1 MTIGQ
6 LVETLLGK
14 VGVLYGGFG
23 DCTAFANKGPNT
35 EVYGEILVRAGYHS
49 SGNQLLYNGMTG
61 EQIYSEIYI
70 GPTYYMRLKHM
81 VKDKINYRA
90 RGPNTMLTR
99 QSVQGRANDGGLRIG
114 EMERDG
120 ILAHG
125 CAGFLNESYLI
136 RGDEY
141 FMAVCNKTGSIA
153 VYNKSMNLFLSLF
166 SDGPIKFNT
175 TLDGKMN
182 IQNVSRFGRSFSI
195 VRVPYALK
203 LLIQELQV
211 MNIQM
216 RIITEDNID
225 QLMSMSYS
233 NNINKLLLDTDN
245 TDLKQLMVQN
255 RNNMKKNK
263 EAGINP
269 FEQIKELPEYNNAS
283 PEYVIG
289 SPAFQPS
296 DSSEYK
302 PPESISP
309 YEVNTPGSPAES
321 VNPYEDNTPDFSPPP
336 LASSIAQ
343 DTNPQIKIKNPEL
356 KAKWEALPEG
366 DKKIL
371 AEMIAK
377 KKAENVMGKVERK
390 EGKEEGNEGNVEGN
404 EGNVEG
410 NEGNVEG
417 NEGNV
422 EGNEGNVEGNVEGE
436 QGALAFKPEPVEAQH
451 MGGSLSIL
459 NIEEKKEKEE
469 IGKDN
474 KSIDG
479 STKSITINL

>member
-1 MTIGQ
+1 
-6 LVETLLGK
+6 
-14 VGVLYGGFG
+14 
-23 DCTAFANKGPNT
+23 
-35 EVYGEILVRAGYHS
+35 
-49 SGNQLLYNGMTG
+49 
-61 EQIYSEIYI
+61 
-70 GPTYYMRLKHM
+70 M

-153 VYNKSMNLFLSLF
+153 VYNKSMNLFLSPF

-175 TLDGKMN
+175 ALDGKMN

-211 MNIQM
+211 MNVQM

-245 TDLKQLMVQN
+245 TDLKLLMIQN
-255 RNNMKKNK
+255 RNKLKKNT
-263 EAGINP
+263 EVGNP
-269 FEQIKELPEYNNAS
+269 FEKAKETPEYNNFNDTPS
-283 PEYVIG
+283 PEYETG

-296 DSSEYK
+296 SSDSAEYN
-302 PPESISP
+302 PESP
-309 YEVNTPGSPAES
+309 QYNPGQEMGQEGNPVNS
-321 VNPYEDNTPDFSPPP
+321 PDFLPPSSSPEFPSTEQ
-336 LASSIAQ
+336 ADMGSVGSSSVGSSSMGSNVGSNVGSSSMGSNMGSSSVGSSNMGKA
-343 DTNPQIKIKNPEL
+343 DEQIKIKDPEL
-356 KAKWEALPEG
+356 KAKWESLPEG

-377 KKAENVMGKVERK
+377 KKAEKAVVEPSAVA
-390 EGKEEGNEGNVEGN
+390 ES
-404 EGNVEG
+404 
-410 NEGNVEG
+410 
-417 NEGNV
+417 
-422 EGNEGNVEGNVEGE
+422 
-436 QGALAFKPEPVEAQH
+436 FKPEPVEAEH
-451 MGGSLSIL
+451 MGGSIL
-459 NIEEKKEKEE
+459 NIDEPANNEGNEGNE
-469 IGKDN
+469 GN
-474 KSIDG
+474 KGDEGSG
-479 STKSITINL
+479 NSSGGSSTKSIAINL